1 MKSKLIA
8 TILAAAI
15 GVPTVSAFAAFTAP
29 PSDVSPDTTE
39 VSVQADQA
47 SLAIQDA
54 ISRDAD
60 LQRACA
66 QDGPELAAKEAAGTI
81 TPLEQAALDALRPIC
96 ADTDSPLPAAPST
109 DQPAEVV
116 TIIET
121 VSAAPASAHESED
134 ESEHREDHEDDHED
148 EHEHG
153 DD

>member
-1 MKSKLIA
+1 MKGKLIA

-15 GVPTVSAFAAFTAP
+15 GVPTASAFAAFTAP
-29 PSDVSPDTTE
+29 PSDVSPDTTA
-39 VSVQADQA
+39 VALQVDPTA
-47 SLAIQDA
+47 LATQDA

-60 LQRACA
+60 LQHACMD
-66 QDGPELAAKEAAGTI
+66 DGPALAAKETDGTI

-96 ADTDSPLPAAPST
+96 ADTENPLPASPLT
-109 DQPAEVV
+109 DQPAQIV
-116 TIIET
+116 TIVET
-121 VSAAPASAHESED
+121 VSAAPAPAHETED